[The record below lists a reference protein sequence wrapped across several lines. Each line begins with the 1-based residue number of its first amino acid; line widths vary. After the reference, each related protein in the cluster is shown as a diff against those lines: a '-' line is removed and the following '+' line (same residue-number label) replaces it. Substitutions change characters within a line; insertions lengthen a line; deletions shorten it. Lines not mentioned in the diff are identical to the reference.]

1 MTLHATSSQT
11 VGPFFDIGMRRFC
24 CADLTRPGVSGERVT
39 IEGRVLDGD
48 GVPVPDAVIEIW
60 QANAHGKYAHP
71 EDRQEK
77 QIDPAFK
84 GYGRIAT
91 DDQGRF
97 RIVTITPGGVTG
109 PNGSMQAPH
118 LEIGVF
124 MRGLL
129 KRLVT
134 RIYFPDDSNH
144 ARDPVLAL
152 VDPARRPTLI
162 ARSVADQPG
171 NLQWDVVL
179 QGPQET
185 VFFDC

>member
-1 MTLHATSSQT
+1 MTLRATSSQT
-11 VGPFFDIGMRRFC
+11 VGPFFDIGLRRFC
-24 CADLTRPGVSGERVT
+24 CADLLAPGVLGSRIT

-48 GVPVPDAVIEIW
+48 GLPVPDAVVEVW

-71 EDRQEK
+71 EDTQGKPLES
-77 QIDPAFK
+77 AFK

-97 RIVTITPGGVTG
+97 RIITIKPGPVPG
-109 PNGSMQAPH
+109 PHGTAQAPH
-118 LEIGVF
+118 LEISVF

-134 RIYFPDDSNH
+134 RVYFPDDQLNGT
-144 ARDPVLAL
+144 DPVLAL
-152 VDPARRPTLI
+152 VDPKRRDTLI
-162 ARSVADQPG
+162 AKTTPEQVDLLS
-171 NLQWDVVL
+171 WDIVL
-179 QGPQET
+179 QGPSET

>member
-1 MTLHATSSQT
+1 VTLRATSSQT
-11 VGPFFDIGMRRFC
+11 VGPFFDIGLRRFC
-24 CADLTRPGVSGERVT
+24 CADLLQPGASGERVT
-39 IEGRVLDGD
+39 IEGKVLDGD
-48 GVPVPDAVIEIW
+48 HVPVPDAVIEVW
-60 QANAHGKYAHP
+60 QANAHGKYDHP
-71 EDRQEK
+71 EDCQDK
-77 QIDPAFK
+77 PIDSAFR
-84 GYGRIAT
+84 GFGRIAT

-97 RIVTITPGGVTG
+97 RIITIKPGSVPG

-118 LEIGVF
+118 LEVSVF

-134 RIYFPDDSNH
+134 RVYFPDNASH

-152 VDPARRPTLI
+152 VDPHRRATLI
-162 ARSVADQPG
+162 AKPVPGQSG
-171 NLQWDVVL
+171 NLHWDVVL

>member
-1 MTLHATSSQT
+1 
-11 VGPFFDIGMRRFC
+11 
-24 CADLTRPGVSGERVT
+24 
-39 IEGRVLDGD
+39 
-48 GVPVPDAVIEIW
+48 
-60 QANAHGKYAHP
+60 
-71 EDRQEK
+71 
-77 QIDPAFK
+77 
-84 GYGRIAT
+84 
-91 DDQGRF
+91 
-97 RIVTITPGGVTG
+97 
-109 PNGSMQAPH
+109 
-118 LEIGVF
+118 
-124 MRGLL
+124 LL